1 MDTSSGRT
9 SRRLEA
15 PTAPTS
21 AAAGAPLQPLGP
33 WADAVTRS
41 FVPLITHAPRGDAA
55 ERFRGRLSAQQL
67 GGARAS
73 IVAGSSVGVA
83 RTPREIARENPG
95 HIKVGVQLG
104 GSGVI
109 TQDGRD
115 AVLRAGDFAV
125 YDTTRPYA
133 LRFDEPFRMF
143 VLMFPIEALHVDRGV
158 LRAHTATR
166 FGGGAT
172 AAGVEGLASGFLCA
186 LGDAVDRKIL
196 ADRLSISDA
205 AFDLLVAALTERAD
219 ADGEG
224 AASAQRRV
232 LSTRVDAF
240 IAAHLG
246 DPHLSVPDI
255 ARAHHISVRALQK
268 LFEGR
273 GETVSGWIRQRRLE
287 QTRRDL
293 ANAALVDRSI
303 AAIGASWG
311 FTDAAAFSRAFKNAY
326 GLTPRE
332 YRAAGLRP

>member
-1 MDTSSGRT
+1 MDTSSGRA

-15 PTAPTS
+15 SAAPAL

-73 IVAGSSVGVA
+73 IVAGSSIGVA

-95 HIKVGVQLG
+95 YIKVGVQLG

-143 VLMFPIEALHVDRGV
+143 VLMFPIEALHVDLVRAPHQLEPVIAALGDTAILSLGV
-158 LRAHTATR
+158 VDGRTYAFIGLERI
-166 FGGGAT
+166 GGVMIYDVTVPT
-172 AAGVEGLASGFLCA
+172 AATFVDYVNPRDFTLSPTGAAPTDNGPEGLAF
-186 LGDAVDRKIL
+186 IT
-196 ADRLSISDA
+196 A
-205 AFDLLVAALTERAD
+205 ANSPTGSPLLVIGNE
-219 ADGEG
+219 
-224 AASAQRRV
+224 
-232 LSTRVDAF
+232 
-240 IAAHLG
+240 
-246 DPHLSVPDI
+246 
-255 ARAHHISVRALQK
+255 
-268 LFEGR
+268 
-273 GETVSGWIRQRRLE
+273 VSG
-287 QTRRDL
+287 TT
-293 ANAALVDRSI
+293 
-303 AAIGASWG
+303 AIYSVVSA
-311 FTDAAAFSRAFKNAY
+311 
-326 GLTPRE
+326 P
-332 YRAAGLRP
+332 